1 MVNTQEPPLR
11 NQHLAFRFCR
21 LAFQHMQKAH
31 NIKDSLFRRLHV
43 SRLYLAALPHLAHK
57 GRDAVFKAGN
67 VQCPVCHPGKLIGL
81 CPQIHQAVR
90 LHAEGSLHPFR
101 NFIHLFRHSG
111 HDLPDGIRVGHIR
124 SSHGVEINHCIG
136 VFLHL
141 LVQKMGKPLG
151 QHPFRISRENRIH
164 IHAVYSRYFI
174 PALKSNGIADG
185 RYDDRPG
192 YLIQIQLPGKLPGSV
207 RAIQLIPVN
216 RPVDPQHRPRFRP
229 RCHNYRELDHRF
241 MSQLPCGNGKICP
254 LPCLNLPS
262 KYFCHPFY
270 HLSLPAASLLLPPL
284 FCSILKAYCIIPISL

>member
-1 MVNTQEPPLR
+1 MVWKLITA
-11 NQHLAFRFCR
+11 LACFF
-21 LAFQHMQKAH
+21 
-31 NIKDSLFRRLHV
+31 ISWYRRWANRWV
-43 SRLYLAALPHLAHK
+43 SIPS
-57 GRDAVFKAGN
+57 GS
-67 VQCPVCHPGKLIGL
+67 PGKT
-81 CPQIHQAVR
+81 V
-90 LHAEGSLHPFR
+90 S
-101 NFIHLFRHSG
+101 
-111 HDLPDGIRVGHIR
+111 
-124 SSHGVEINHCIG
+124 
-136 VFLHL
+136 
-141 LVQKMGKPLG
+141 
-151 QHPFRISRENRIH
+151 ISTLSI
-164 IHAVYSRYFI
+164 ADI